1 MSARMQ
7 WIENDLLQRTYRL
20 LEKAKLPV
28 ELPLDSPM
36 DQATFL
42 KYMAADKKV
51 ANGQLRLI
59 LLKGPLGN
67 CVFTGDFDQEAM
79 VATIDDF
86 VAECQGV
93 KA

>member
-1 MSARMQ
+1 
-7 WIENDLLQRTYRL
+7 
-20 LEKAKLPV
+20 
-28 ELPLDSPM
+28 M

-67 CVFTGDFDQEAM
+67 CVFTGDFDQDAM
-79 VATIDDF
+79 IKTIDEF
-86 VAECQGV
+86 VAECGQ
-93 KA
+93 KATV